1 MSSPDIFGYNR
12 NVHTKSILSSENC
25 VLDFG
30 QGKVSLIQSAA
41 LSYQHMVTPQFETGS
56 SDIYFVNGGAQG
68 ALQFSSLVGRNGFF
82 NGFELGSQAC
92 GDLNTLSITAVG
104 DSNCD
109 FKVEKNN
116 AVRIE
121 GAILES
127 VTLSFQAGTFTVTQG
142 GQFKVGKVIVT
153 SS

>member
-12 NVHTKSILSSENC
+12 NVHTKSLLSSENC

-30 QGKVSLIQSAA
+30 QGKVGLLQQASLA
-41 LSYQHMVTPQFETGS
+41 YQHTIQPQFEVGS

-68 ALQFSSLVGRNGFF
+68 QLQFTSLVGRTGFF
-82 NGFELGSQAC
+82 AGFDLGSQAC
-92 GDLNTLSITAVG
+92 GDLQTLSITAVG
-104 DSNCD
+104 DDNCD

-121 GAILES
+121 GAILQS
-127 VTLSFQAGTFTVTQG
+127 VSLTFQAADYKVSQQGTFMI
-142 GQFKVGKVIVT
+142 GKVMTTT
-153 SS
+153 S